1 MGKILTV
8 DIGNSNIVVGVWD
21 GESLERT
28 GRIQTRRDYSVKELQ
43 YAFTEFGV
51 CGAECAYEG
60 AILSSVVPEIN
71 DVCLDALKEIT
82 GKRPLLMGPL
92 LDTGIDLSEYA
103 PGSIGMDRIVDV
115 TAATAMYGAPVL
127 VCDLGTCTTITV
139 VDSCGTHRNGKIIGG
154 MICPGVQLS
163 LNAEAEHTSQLPK
176 LRASE
181 VKELLGKD
189 TSSNMMSGAVVGC
202 GLMLSE
208 LAKRLTSEMPDLKV
222 VVTGGLGKLVI
233 PWIKCDAKVH
243 YEPDLLLRGLRDIFV
258 ANN

>member
-1 MGKILTV
+1 MDKLLTV

-21 GESLERT
+21 DDALTST
-28 GRIQTRRDYSVKELQ
+28 FRIQTDRDYSVKELTK
-43 YAFTEFGV
+43 AFTEFGV

-71 DVCLDALKEIT
+71 DVCLNALSEIT
-82 GKRPLLMGPL
+82 GKRPLIMGPL
-92 LDTGIDLSEYA
+92 LDTGIDVSEYA
-103 PGSIGMDRIVDV
+103 TGSIGMDRIVDV
-115 TAATAMYGAPVL
+115 TAAASTYGAPVL

-139 VDSCGTHRNGKIIGG
+139 ADIGNSGHKGRIIGG

-163 LNAEAEHTSQLPK
+163 LNAEAEHTSQLPE
-176 LRASE
+176 LEASE
-181 VKELLGKD
+181 VKDLLGKD
-189 TSSNMMSGAVVGC
+189 TPSNMMSGAVVGQ

-208 LAKRLTSEMPDLKV
+208 LAERLMSDMPELKV
-222 VVTGGLGKLVI
+222 VVTGGLGKLVV
-233 PWIKCDAKVH
+233 PWIKSSVKVH